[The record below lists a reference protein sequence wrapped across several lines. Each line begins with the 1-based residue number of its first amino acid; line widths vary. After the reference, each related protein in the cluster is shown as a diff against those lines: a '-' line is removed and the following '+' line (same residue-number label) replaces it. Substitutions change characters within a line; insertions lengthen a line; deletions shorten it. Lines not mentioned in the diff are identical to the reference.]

1 MKLRVRKNFLLSH
14 SQREKENGIRGGEE
28 ESARGTS
35 GEDGMKEKMKKKR
48 KENKNGRKKKRKHN
62 QETDK
67 KKKEHSQQTTSLPP
81 LPPPAYFKTRQ
92 KHLPVGERRGRTQ
105 AKSGTQ
111 PPLALASAQFYHYIS
126 KYLSCT
132 PSPDLRAR
140 RRPGVA
146 PIALPARRNSLG
158 VPSFC
163 CLFCFLFRS
172 FLLLLSPFVDFS
184 LVSCV
189 LFSLGF
195 I

>member
-1 MKLRVRKNFLLSH
+1 
-14 SQREKENGIRGGEE
+14 
-28 ESARGTS
+28 
-35 GEDGMKEKMKKKR
+35 MKEKMKKKR
-48 KENKNGRKKKRKHN
+48 KENKNGRKKNGNTIKK
-62 QETDK
+62 QETANK
-67 KKKEHSQQTTSLPP
+67 PTPPPLSLPP
-81 LPPPAYFKTRQ
+81 SSPRISKPVKNICQWDSDEAGPRQ
-92 KHLPVGERRGRTQ
+92 NPGP
-105 AKSGTQ
+105 Q

-163 CLFCFLFRS
+163 CLFFFLFRS

-184 LVSCV
+184 LVSCA